1 MEKNRQIV
9 PIEVQVINAKANAEF
24 QLSPAGQ
31 MLQQFTTLQ
40 RMGQMY
46 ASATIVP
53 DTYKGNVGNC
63 AIALDMAQRMGCNP
77 LMVMQNIYIVHGMP
91 SFSTKFLVSC
101 INASK
106 RFSPLRYEFKSEP
119 GKDDYGCRCYA
130 YEAADAE
137 HKEPL
142 CGDWITW
149 AMVKSEGWLGK
160 PGSKWK
166 TMPGQMFRYRAA
178 AFWQRVYC
186 PEISMG
192 FLTTEEAYD
201 SAEAVAAPAGGDL
214 NAIAEAAMQAGDTP
228 IGNTSTVN
236 TETGEVVEVATKPES
251 AKMLL

>member
-1 MEKNRQIV
+1 MAPV
-9 PIEVQVINAKANAEF
+9 EVQVIKAQAEANY
-24 QLSPAGQ
+24 QLTPAGQ
-31 MLQQFTTLQ
+31 MVQQFATLQ

-106 RFSPLRYEFKSEP
+106 RFSPLRYEFKGEQ

-130 YEAADAE
+130 YEAGDVE
-137 HKEPL
+137 RKEPL
-142 CGDWITW
+142 YGDWITW
-149 AMVKSEGWLGK
+149 AMVKGEGWANK
-160 PGSKWK
+160 AGSKWK
-166 TMPGQMFRYRAA
+166 TMPDQMFRYRAA
-178 AFWQRVYC
+178 AFWQRLYC

-201 SAEAVAAPAGGDL
+201 SAEEISSVATVKRSLSDVAA
-214 NAIAEAAMQAGDTP
+214 AAMEEK
-228 IGNTSTVN
+228 SEETVN
-236 TETGEVVEVATKPES
+236 VETGEVQPPLTPPGGENATARVRKT
-251 AKMLL
+251 LL